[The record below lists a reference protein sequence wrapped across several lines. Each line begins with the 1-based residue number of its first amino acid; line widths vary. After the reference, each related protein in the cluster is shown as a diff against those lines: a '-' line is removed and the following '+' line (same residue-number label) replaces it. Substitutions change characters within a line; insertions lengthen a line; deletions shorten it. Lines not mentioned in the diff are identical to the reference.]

1 MDAWQLVKGFEP
13 VSLCDWP
20 AKISCVIFIG
30 GCNFRCPTCHNK
42 SIAFYPEKISSIPKE
57 DILEYLVQ
65 KRGWIDGLVIT
76 GGEPTCASGLDFLIK
91 EIKDLGYLVKLDTN
105 GSNPEL
111 IEDFLIRDLVD
122 VFAVDVKGPFEK
134 YEILSGN
141 RITQEKIKENFDR
154 IFDLATCYP
163 SKFIFRLTKVP
174 LLTEED
180 IKTTMGYLPEGFK
193 LKLQEYIDVN

>member
-1 MDAWQLVKGFEP
+1 MGFEKMDAWQLVKGFEP

-65 KRGWIDGLVIT
+65 KRGWIDGVVIT

-134 YEILSGN
+134 YEILTGN
-141 RITQEKIKENFDR
+141 RITQEKIR
-154 IFDLATCYP
+154 
-163 SKFIFRLTKVP
+163 KF
-174 LLTEED
+174 
-180 IKTTMGYLPEGFK
+180 
-193 LKLQEYIDVN
+193 